1 MRKKALIVLAEGF
14 EEIEA
19 ITTIDILRR
28 GGIEVTIAS
37 LKEKHVKGSRNIE
50 VIADTTIDR
59 IALDYDAIIL
69 PGAMPGA
76 ENLSASKEVSSLI
89 IEMNNKKKIIA
100 AICATPAIVLAPLG
114 ILDNKTATCYPSMET
129 NFNTRTTYKED
140 AVVIDENIITS
151 RGPATAMEFAFT
163 LVKVLSGERLASL
176 IKSATLAG

>member
-1 MRKKALIVLAEGF
+1 MRKKALIVLAESF

-19 ITTIDILRR
+19 ITIIDILRR
-28 GGIEVTIAS
+28 GGIEVTVTS

-50 VIADTTIDR
+50 VIADTAIDK

-69 PGAMPGA
+69 PGGMPGA
-76 ENLSASKEVSSLI
+76 KNLSASKEVCSLI

-100 AICATPAIVLAPLG
+100 AICAAPAIVLAPLG

-129 NFNTRTTYKED
+129 NFNIRTTYKED
-140 AVVIDENIITS
+140 DVVIDGNIITS

-163 LVKVLSGERLASL
+163 LVKVLSGEELASL
-176 IKSATLAG
+176 IRSATLAS

>member
-28 GGIEVTIAS
+28 GSLEVTVTS

-50 VIADTTIDR
+50 VIADTTIDK

-69 PGAMPGA
+69 PGGMPGA
-76 ENLSASKEVSSLI
+76 KNLSASKEVCSLI

-100 AICATPAIVLAPLG
+100 AICAASAIVLAPLG

-129 NFNTRTTYKED
+129 NFNIRTTYKED
-140 AVVIDENIITS
+140 AVVIDGNIITS

-163 LVKVLSGERLASL
+163 LVKVLSGEELASL
-176 IKSATLAG
+176 IRSATLAS